1 MKLRIPFLFR
11 LMLSCLVVCAMAVPA
26 LAAEIQC
33 SALEPC
39 ALSPEDFLT
48 SPTPGSGIY
57 LCEVP
62 DASVGVL
69 RCGERVLHTGDVL
82 TADMLSRVVF
92 QSAEACDSV
101 ACVSY
106 YTIWDDKLSDES
118 VLTIRLRSGEN
129 HPPRASDVHL
139 ETYKNLERS
148 GRLEAE
154 DPDGER
160 LT

>member
-39 ALSPEDFLT
+39 ALGPEDFLT

-92 QSAEACDSV
+92 QAQRRIRAHHPSA
-101 ACVSY
+101 
-106 YTIWDDKLSDES
+106 
-118 VLTIRLRSGEN
+118 LRREPSAPGLG
-129 HPPRASDVHL
+129 RAPGDL
-139 ETYKNLERS
+139 
-148 GRLEAE
+148 
-154 DPDGER
+154 
-160 LT
+160 